1 MRSTIEMQ
9 RRVALAARRLAAD
22 SSGASAVEYAIL
34 VAALALAISAL
45 VYQIGDK
52 VTGLIEKAEG
62 IYGN

>member
-1 MRSTIEMQ
+1 MQ
-9 RRVALAARRLAAD
+9 RCLALTARRFAAD
-22 SSGASAVEYAIL
+22 NSGASAVEYAVL

>member
-1 MRSTIEMQ
+1 MQ
-9 RRVALAARRLAAD
+9 RCLVQTARRFAAD
-22 SSGASAVEYAIL
+22 NSGASAVEYAIL

-62 IYGN
+62 IYGK